1 MILTK
6 VQSFNFYVLGSDI
19 EVEIGCMKNQ
29 CRGNMSSDCRLIIQE
44 KYTLMNIAL
53 VDIIIIQI
61 QFH

>member
-1 MILTK
+1 MSLD
-6 VQSFNFYVLGSDI
+6 LHDI

-29 CRGNMSSDCRLIIQE
+29 CRGTMSSDCRLIIQE